1 MLGDSRNA
9 HLGRYELIAR
19 LATGGMGEIF
29 LARLEGAA
37 GFEKLY
43 VVKRILPH
51 LAGDGHFR
59 TMLIDE
65 ARIAS
70 KLSHPSIC
78 QVYELGE
85 TDGELY
91 IVMEYLE
98 GVTLL
103 PLLRYAARQ
112 GRPLELGMVAC
123 VISQVT
129 EALHYAH
136 ELRDRDGTFLNI
148 IHRDVTPSNI
158 VITESGVAKVLD
170 FGIAKAKNVSTETQ
184 TGTVKGKHAY
194 MAPEQLRGQI
204 IDRRVD
210 VYAVGVLLYEM
221 LALRRLFQRRTDY
234 LTLQAVM
241 EHPVPDI
248 RTFRPDAS
256 SALSAALAR
265 ALHRD
270 RAERYETVRQLGAA
284 VSDAIAAQDR
294 VWTPSQLGEQL
305 GARFSLELRRRSAAV
320 AAAIARTPEA
330 PRPGQD
336 PLARVPPVQ
345 HDEDDALEGAYDADL
360 PSVDSAVQRLSDLG
374 LAQEPGFESHAHT
387 RVDRAFPRDPATRAP
402 MSGPV
407 DSLQALAERP
417 APALARRPWI
427 WPALAGLLL
436 AVAAGALVVLWQS
449 RQKAQTVLVLTD
461 RRDSAAT
468 AGQPGAAG
476 AAGTTGTTGSDQG
489 TSGASP
495 EAVTPAPPDAGPAA
509 PPPPDAGA
517 RPAPAPKDS
526 RSVLRARISALSSQ
540 MSRCLGEHPVTTAI
554 EGAVELQIEPTGKV
568 SKVEISPAT
577 LAATPLAG
585 CIKRLFGAQ
594 RFPEQ
599 REPLQI
605 RVPFSTKIR

>member
-256 SALSAALAR
+256 SALSAALGR

-270 RAERYETVRQLGAA
+270 RSERYETVRQLGAA
-284 VSDAIAAQDR
+284 VGDAIAAQDR

-305 GARFSLELRRRSAAV
+305 GARVAGSRGKARSTRVWAWLSKPGSCARPRSLRRCTALSTDGRSASYAPSSASSSSCCTGGTRASGSCPGRGASGVRAIAAATAALRRRSSSEMRPV
-320 AAAIARTPEA
+320 AS
-330 PRPGQD
+330 GLLS
-336 PLARVPPVQ
+336 PLA
-345 HDEDDALEGAYDADL
+345 
-360 PSVDSAVQRLSDLG
+360 
-374 LAQEPGFESHAHT
+374 
-387 RVDRAFPRDPATRAP
+387 
-402 MSGPV
+402 
-407 DSLQALAERP
+407 
-417 APALARRPWI
+417 
-427 WPALAGLLL
+427 
-436 AVAAGALVVLWQS
+436 
-449 RQKAQTVLVLTD
+449 
-461 RRDSAAT
+461 
-468 AGQPGAAG
+468 
-476 AAGTTGTTGSDQG
+476 
-489 TSGASP
+489 
-495 EAVTPAPPDAGPAA
+495 
-509 PPPPDAGA
+509 
-517 RPAPAPKDS
+517 
-526 RSVLRARISALSSQ
+526 
-540 MSRCLGEHPVTTAI
+540 
-554 EGAVELQIEPTGKV
+554 V
-568 SKVEISPAT
+568 S
-577 LAATPLAG
+577 
-585 CIKRLFGAQ
+585 
-594 RFPEQ
+594 
-599 REPLQI
+599 
-605 RVPFSTKIR
+605 